1 MKRTSRL
8 RELMARG
15 EPIWVPVVYDT
26 ITAKIVEAVGFEAL
40 FVSGSN
46 VSVGFAGLPDV
57 GLTTMTEVMTVS
69 RNIVNATTIPVLVD
83 SDTGWGN
90 AINVR
95 RTVQEFVRAGVAGIL
110 LEDQV
115 APKRC
120 GWVAG
125 KQVIPFEEAVGKY
138 RAAADAKNELD
149 PDFVIC
155 ARTDVRGAVGGDFEQ
170 AIQRG
175 QAYVEAGA
183 DMVFLEAL
191 QSVEEVERAAR
202 EVPGPKWFNYF
213 RTAPMPVSR
222 VKELGYTLI
231 VTGHLQGPFSR
242 AAWDFAV
249 ALKEDGVAALNA
261 YEGSMKGH
269 ALEDHHAWDG
279 LTEVRR
285 LEEKYLPEEEV
296 ARKYAESV
304 GYQP

>member
-1 MKRTSRL
+1 MKGTSQL

-15 EPIWVPVVYDT
+15 ETIWSPVVYDAL
-26 ITAKIVEAVGFEAL
+26 TAKIAEAVGFEVI

-69 RNIVNATTIPVLVD
+69 RNIVNATTIPVMVD

-125 KQVIPFEEAVGKY
+125 KQVLSVEEAVGKY
-138 RAAADAKNELD
+138 RAAVDAKNELD
-149 PDFVIC
+149 PDFCVV

-170 AIQRG
+170 AIRRG

-191 QSVEEVERAAR
+191 QSVEEVERTAR

-213 RTAPMPVSR
+213 RTAPMALSR
-222 VKELGYTLI
+222 VNELGYTFI
-231 VTGHLQGPFSR
+231 VTGFLQRAASR

-249 ALKEDGVAALNA
+249 ALKEDGVAAINA
-261 YEGSMKGH
+261 FEESMKDH
-269 ALEDHHAWDG
+269 PLEDYHAFSG
-279 LTEVRR
+279 LPGVRL